1 MFMQEVKAYP
11 ISNVTPDFAYGN
23 VFSHY
28 EKTGRVLGSFR
39 LADRGDLKSSQDN
52 HEL

>member
-1 MFMQEVKAYP
+1 MALQEA
-11 ISNVTPDFAYGN
+11 IESLSGNIALHFAYGN

-28 EKTGRVLGSFR
+28 EKTTELLSSFR
-39 LADRGDLKSSQDN
+39 FADGGDLKSCQDN